1 LSRRNKTMAA
11 FKIDEDLLREFDK
24 LARKEFGSR
33 NKAIV
38 FLIQVYVETRKE
50 KSILKRLLS
59 F

>member
-1 LSRRNKTMAA
+1 MAA

-50 KSILKRLLS
+50 KSILKRLLH